1 MTHHIDSLLKNY
13 NEAKEALGAEA
24 KKSLAKS
31 LLHADLQ
38 SRYATPRDASH
49 YLREADEYIFDGIDE
64 DGDINFESDNDYHH
78 MSVEFLREPDKAL
91 EIARAKRAEYE
102 ATRHDHQARLRDQR
116 IRDAKETLQRE
127 GFDIIL
133 KER

>member
-1 MTHHIDSLLKNY
+1 MTHNIDSLIKNY
-13 NEAKEALGAEA
+13 NTAKEQLGAEA

-31 LLHADLQ
+31 LLHADLE
-38 SRYATPRDASH
+38 SRYSTPRDADH
-49 YLREADEYIFDGIDE
+49 YLREVDQYTFDGIDE

-78 MSVEFLREPDKAL
+78 MSMEFLRDPDKAL

-102 ATRHDHQARLRDQR
+102 ATRQDHQARLRNQR

-127 GFDIIL
+127 GFDIII